1 MDTRL
6 RLVDEDELD
15 EYAKAVTRGFG
26 HHFDANIFESYRA
39 AISSGR
45 ALAAFDGGDI
55 VGTVL
60 SYSLELYVPGGMLPA
75 TLLDSVTVQPT
86 HRRQGIL
93 TKMTAWSMKDFHERG
108 EVLSCLGASES
119 VIYGRFGYGP
129 ATLQVDF
136 TLERPHTKFSRFPEV
151 GGRLRFVEKPEAR
164 SLFPGITHRACSERP
179 GYLKGSEKLW
189 DLYLA
194 DPEPSREGASALFMV
209 VYEEDGRPE
218 GYVTYRIRE
227 GRVIVHELMPATRE
241 AHAALWR
248 YCFGI
253 DLMHTT
259 HATKRP
265 LDDPLPW
272 MLADPRRLRQSV
284 RDDLWLRLVD
294 VREALAR
301 RTYSS
306 EGRLVREIRD
316 AFCPWNEGRYSLQG
330 GPDGA
335 DCKPTSSEPDLVLS
349 AGDLAA
355 GYLGAISFTNL
366 SIAGRAEERKKG
378 ALEVADAMF
387 RSSQAPWWP
396 NEF

>member
-1 MDTRL
+1 
-6 RLVDEDELD
+6 
-15 EYAKAVTRGFG
+15 
-26 HHFDANIFESYRA
+26 
-39 AISSGR
+39 
-45 ALAAFDGGDI
+45 
-55 VGTVL
+55 
-60 SYSLELYVPGGMLPA
+60 
-75 TLLDSVTVQPT
+75 
-86 HRRQGIL
+86 
-93 TKMTAWSMKDFHERG
+93 
-108 EVLSCLGASES
+108 
-119 VIYGRFGYGP
+119 
-129 ATLQVDF
+129 
-136 TLERPHTKFSRFPEV
+136 
-151 GGRLRFVEKPEAR
+151 
-164 SLFPGITHRACSERP
+164 
-179 GYLKGSEKLW
+179 
-189 DLYLA
+189 
-194 DPEPSREGASALFMV
+194 
-209 VYEEDGRPE
+209 
-218 GYVTYRIRE
+218 
-227 GRVIVHELMPATRE
+227 MPATRE

-306 EGRLVREIRD
+306 EGRLVVEIRD
-316 AFCPWNEGRYSLQG
+316 AFCPWNEGRYSLHG

-335 DCKPTSSEPDLVLS
+335 ECKPTSSEPDLVLS

-366 SIAGRAEERKKG
+366 SIAGRAEERRKG